1 MCLIVLANNYHPNYK
16 LILASNRDEFYS
28 RSTEPANFWKDNPDL
43 LAGKD
48 LQAGGTWMGITK
60 KGRYAAITNFRDP
73 NSMSPKSVSRGK
85 IVTDYLTSV
94 ESPKNFLENLMET
107 AQKYNGFN
115 LLVGKTNEL
124 YFFSNRTNEPEKLIP
139 NIYGLSN
146 HLLDTPWSKVV
157 KSKQA
162 FSSAIEHKEIKT
174 EKLFKLL
181 SDTRIPPDDEL
192 PDTGVGI
199 EIERIAAPV
208 FIESPTYGTRASTVL
223 LIDKNDNVTF
233 IEKSLDVDNNKWN
246 GSEFNFRIEG

>member
-1 MCLIVLANNYHPNYK
+1 MCLIVLANNYHPKYK
-16 LILASNRDEFYS
+16 LVLAANRDEFYS
-28 RSTEPANFWKDNPDL
+28 RSTEPAHFWDDNPNL

-73 NSMSPKSVSRGK
+73 NSMIPKSVSRGT
-85 IVTDYLTSV
+85 IVTDYLNGV

-115 LLVGKTNEL
+115 LLVGNTNEL
-124 YFFSNRTNEPEKLIP
+124 YFFSNRTNDPEKLIP

-162 FSSAIEHKEIKT
+162 FASAIEHKEVKI
-174 EKLFKLL
+174 EKLFSLL
-181 SDTRIPPDDEL
+181 SDTSVPPDDEL
-192 PDTGVGI
+192 PETGVGI

-223 LIDKNDNVTF
+223 LIDKNNNVTF
-233 IEKSLDVDNNKWN
+233 IEKSLDTDKKEWNK
-246 GSEFNFRIEG
+246 SEFNFKIE